1 MKLLEYQGKEILR
14 RHGVTTP
21 QGRLA
26 RTPAEAREAADQ
38 LGPVVVKVQIPSGGR
53 GKAGGIRPAADPAEA
68 GERASELL
76 GSTIKGFP
84 VESVLVE
91 EKVALQEELYLGLTI
106 DNRRGV
112 AVLMFCA
119 SGGMD
124 IEGVAVSHPELVY
137 KLELPAGAELREY
150 EARQLIRKAGFQGK
164 TLVQLAQVA
173 TKLYHCFTQYDLV
186 VAEINPLGLLADGQV
201 VAADCKME
209 VDDNSLF
216 RHPEFGNEKD
226 TLQDPL
232 EREAREIGVTYIKLD
247 GDVGIIASGAG
258 LGMNTMDLIL
268 VAGHRPANFLE
279 TGGGITRELMRRAVQ
294 LVAKHEQVRG
304 IIVNLYGGVN
314 PLVAA
319 AEGVV
324 DGVKTLPERL
334 PVVVKALGNQ
344 QGEAHAVLT
353 SAGLPV
359 VKSIRTEDAVA
370 ELVRQL
376 EGQSA

>member
-1 MKLLEYQGKEILR
+1 MRLLEYQGKEILR
-14 RHGVTTP
+14 RHGVATP

-26 RTPAEAREAADQ
+26 RTPAEAREAAAE

-53 GKAGGIRPAADPAEA
+53 GKAGGIRPAADPVQA

-84 VESVLVE
+84 VETVLVE
-91 EKVALQEELYLGLTI
+91 EKVALREELYLGLTI
-106 DNRRGV
+106 DNRRGA

-124 IEGVAVSHPELVY
+124 IEEVAASHPESVY
-137 KLELPAGAELREY
+137 KLELPAGAELKDY

-164 TLVQLAQVA
+164 TLVRLAQVA
-173 TKLYHCFTQYDLV
+173 AQLYHCFTRYDLV
-186 VAEINPLGLLADGQV
+186 VAEINPLGILADGQV

-216 RHPEFGNEKD
+216 RHPEFGSEKD
-226 TLQDPL
+226 ELQDPL

-247 GDVGIIASGAG
+247 GDIGIIASGAG

-268 VAGHRPANFLE
+268 AAGHRPANFLE

-294 LVAKHEQVRG
+294 LVARHEGVRG
-304 IIVNLYGGVN
+304 LIVNLYGGVN

-324 DGVKTLPERL
+324 DGVSALPVRL

-344 QGEAHAVLT
+344 QGEAHAVLE
-353 SAGLPV
+353 SAGIPV

>member
-1 MKLLEYQGKEILR
+1 MRLLEYQGKEILR
-14 RHGVTTP
+14 RHGVATP

-26 RTPAEAREAADQ
+26 RTPAEAREAAAE

-53 GKAGGIRPAADPAEA
+53 GKAGGIRPAADPVQA

-84 VESVLVE
+84 VETVLVE
-91 EKVALQEELYLGLTI
+91 EKVALREELYLGLTI
-106 DNRRGV
+106 DNRRGA

-124 IEGVAVSHPELVY
+124 IEEVAQSHPESVY
-137 KLELPAGAELREY
+137 KLELPAGAELKDY

-164 TLVQLAQVA
+164 TLVRLAQVA
-173 TKLYHCFTQYDLV
+173 AQLYQCFSRYDLV
-186 VAEINPLGLLADGQV
+186 VAEINPLGILADGQV

-216 RHPEFGNEKD
+216 RHPEFGSEKD
-226 TLQDPL
+226 ELQDPL

-247 GDVGIIASGAG
+247 GDIGIIASGAG

-268 VAGHRPANFLE
+268 AAGHRPANFLE

-294 LVAKHEQVRG
+294 LVARHEGVRG
-304 IIVNLYGGVN
+304 LIVNLYGGVN

-324 DGVKTLPERL
+324 DGVSALPVRL

-344 QGEAHAVLT
+344 QGEAHAVLE
-353 SAGLPV
+353 SAGIPV